1 MTKHIKTAIVLIFVT
16 SLLMICGIMQN
27 SYYSK
32 IVSRGNYFFE
42 KTRQSLS
49 IRTLVLRFA
58 NNKQITIEQK
68 NHIWHIKEADD
79 YYADFQ
85 KINSLIRLIRNI
97 TIYRADNLKQ
107 PLSAD
112 MLKDAF
118 LIQSLDTEGN
128 IVDSAQILPKKDKNK
143 YHYALL
149 NNKPLLYQLSGDIAL
164 SSLVLDWVKM
174 PILSIAHNQIKR
186 IKTDDFS
193 VYRRFSAE
201 ELMREGQQYSVPQIK
216 TLTNNFWD
224 LSAIDIKH
232 ALHFDRTQYTLAKSF
247 EITML
252 DGMIYNIDVF
262 TKDDEY
268 WLNIRLDKEKI
279 VEPDVLIQ
287 LKENNILY
295 EGWFFKINSST
306 GLAIVNFVL

>member
-16 SLLMICGIMQN
+16 SVLMICGIMQN

-49 IRTLVLRFA
+49 IRTIVLRFA

-174 PILSIAHNQIKR
+174 PILSIAHDQIKR

-216 TLTNNFWD
+216 TLTHNFWD

-232 ALHFDRTQYTLAKSF
+232 ALHFDRTQYALAKSF

-279 VEPDVLIQ
+279 VEPDVLVQ